1 MLAVQKVMISTR
13 DGCGRFAIFM
23 STGMIQPACHMV
35 HASQSVGTTVRKTKI
50 ASVERRPKRSDSQ
63 PPRMQ
68 AGAKIS
74 VV

>member
-1 MLAVQKVMISTR
+1 M
-13 DGCGRFAIFM
+13 FM
-23 STGMIQPACHMV
+23 STGMIQPACHIV

-50 ASVERRPKRSDSQ
+50 ASVERRPKRSESQ
-63 PPRMQ
+63 PPRMH